1 MKLKILTIIIFL
13 LLSLNFPALAL
24 KKRVWTSSSASS
36 VGSSPYASIRLTN
49 WKQNVAVTFSNV
61 KLCQSI
67 TYELTY
73 LSNNLEQGV
82 FGSVKPTEGNVVS
95 RSLFMG
101 TCSRK
106 VCVAHKNIT
115 NLRLEIVYK
124 LTSGQSITKRYRI
137 NF

>member
-1 MKLKILTIIIFL
+1 MKFKMLAITFFLFLT
-13 LLSLNFPALAL
+13 LNFPALAL
-24 KKRVWTSSSASS
+24 KKRVWTGVSVSTASS
-36 VGSSPYASIRLTN
+36 PSASIRLTN
-49 WKQNVAVTFSNV
+49 WKQNVSITFANV

-82 FGSVKPTEGNVVS
+82 FGSVKPSEGNTVS

-106 VCVAHKNIT
+106 VCVAHRNIT
-115 NLRLEIVYK
+115 NLRLEITYK
-124 LTSGQSITKRYRI
+124 LTSGQSIVKRYRI
-137 NF
+137 RL